1 LFDKSQENEGEIKML
16 VITRKEG
23 ESIMI
28 GDEIEIIVIEYKDNR
43 ARIGIKAPRD
53 VPVDRREI
61 REKISRISKSNE
73 E

>member
-1 LFDKSQENEGEIKML
+1 ML